1 MALSYVIT
9 MITRLD
15 HPMAS
20 IIARLFRRLTR
31 SKCTAVFAATFV
43 FTVAAVAQ
51 SNTGIVKGRVSNAA
65 TQKYL
70 MSAEVVDKTTKRSVY
85 TDADGT
91 FILILPEGEHTL
103 VVSYGGLDSKEVPAT
118 VVAGETIQVDV
129 RLTSADYGAEFADEE
144 VLVLSQ
150 FVVSAEREGRM
161 ASIAQQKASD
171 VMVNVLSSD
180 EFPNVAGAN
189 LGDFLRNI
197 PGIDVMDNGSD
208 PRDIMIRGM
217 DSQMASVTSDGMRM
231 ANAAG
236 TDGNTRAFNLD
247 QISIQNYETIEVYK
261 TPTAAMAAD
270 SGGGSINLVSKSA
283 FNLKERRI
291 SFQAGGMVNGDNL
304 KFGRN
309 RGSSGNEYS
318 TRPVGN
324 FYFAN
329 SFLNN
334 RLGVVITA
342 NYNDIY
348 AIAETA
354 NANRRTLY
362 EGNQTAS
369 AYHPVG
375 DEFGSYLRSMN
386 YSYNTGLTRRTSF
399 SANFDYKLTSDIKL
413 YLNSQVNTSFISSGA
428 QNLSTDNAEPDSRVV
443 TAGTFSGQMP
453 DHYITSEE
461 GYQIPIWVANRS
473 TVITGS
479 NDIRANTIQ
488 DAANSKG
495 AGISTGLE
503 ILNKI
508 GHGTMFSGGAEYK
521 KGPWKINLD
530 AGISQSTNH
539 YTTPDGMTISA
550 ATAYLRGIDYRI
562 DMPLGTDYPMITQL
576 NGPDIYDLSN
586 YVSRAV
592 GGNNGPL
599 VSVPGTNRNV
609 PTAAGVPLVIP
620 GVSLVDNN
628 TGAVVRT
635 YPQVQMARGN
645 YGPFQVSNGRWL
657 NTKDKFTTAKF
668 DAKRS
673 FVAPIPMYIQIGALF
688 REQERHTD
696 KNGQSRW
703 FFNGTTDELQQVLEA
718 VKSPD
723 LNASFGPYHP
733 VPYFSLP
740 YIDQYFQ
747 ANRHKFTEDVVWRT
761 ETQRTGDKLSRERV
775 EGGYGMFNL
784 KLWGL
789 SALLGVR
796 YERTQQSG
804 RGQITDNDA
813 TAERAAEMLMDYV
826 RGYGYADITAAYND
840 TGINPITGKSGRELV
855 TGFTVNQA
863 QALELT
869 NLRFARVGTVNKT
882 YGDWF
887 PNVQLKYNLT
897 RDLLARASYNK
908 SIARQ
913 PFDRLLP
920 GYTVSSNTEGFYTV
934 TMNNP
939 SLKPIYF
946 NNYDVSLEYYTKQGG
961 SVSLGYYFKDVENYT
976 ANVTEAITPDGVY
989 DYDLSSYVGGNL
1001 ERPINVGG
1009 AKHWGIELSVSQ
1021 RLGIVS
1027 DYLRDFQIYASYTYQ
1042 DAKTSSAFNSTDS
1055 LTGLD
1060 ERPKYMPV
1068 RNAVPKKYKVNLSYR
1083 RNALNAS
1090 LSYSWIGT
1098 YMTNGPYRISGG
1110 ADDSAFV
1117 YLYRDA
1123 RGTFDTAVS
1132 YKFYRRY
1139 SAYIEVKNLTNEP
1152 VRNYLHSRNWVQN
1165 YNIYGPFIYFGIKGT
1180 F

>member
-1 MALSYVIT
+1 
-9 MITRLD
+9 MITRID
-15 HPMAS
+15 HPSAS
-20 IIARLFRRLTR
+20 PLARLFHRLART
-31 SKCTAVFAATFV
+31 KFATALAAVFV
-43 FTVAAVAQ
+43 FTLSAVAQ
-51 SNTGIVKGRVSNAA
+51 SSSTGVVTGRVSNAA

-70 MSAEVVDKTTKRSVY
+70 QSAEVVDKTTKRSAY
-85 TDADGT
+85 TDADGS
-91 FILILPEGEHTL
+91 FILILPEGDRTI
-103 VVSYGGLDSKEVPAT
+103 VVNYGGLDSKEVAVT
-118 VVAGETIQVDV
+118 VVAGETTRLDV
-129 RLTSADYGAEFADEE
+129 PLTSADYADELADEE

-171 VMVNVLSSD
+171 VMVSVLSSD

-197 PGIDVMDNGSD
+197 PGIDIMDNGSD

-324 FYFAN
+324 LYFAN
-329 SFLNN
+329 SFFNN
-334 RLGVVITA
+334 RLGVVVTA

-348 AIAETA
+348 ATNETA
-354 NANRRTLY
+354 NANRRTIY
-362 EGNQTAS
+362 DRDANVGG
-369 AYHPVG
+369 YHPMG
-375 DEFGSYLRSMN
+375 DDYGSYLRSMN
-386 YSYNTGLTRRTSF
+386 YSYGTGLTRRTSF
-399 SANFDYKLTSDIKL
+399 SANFDYKLTDSIKL
-413 YLNSQVNTSFISSGA
+413 YINSQVNTSYISSGS
-428 QNLSTDNAEPDSRVV
+428 QNLSTDNAEIDSRVV
-443 TAGTFSGQMP
+443 AGGTFSGLMP
-453 DHYITSEE
+453 DQWVENE
-461 GYQIPIWVANRS
+461 DGYQVPVWSASRA
-473 TVITGS
+473 TVLTGS
-479 NDIRANTIQ
+479 NDIRANSIQ

-521 KGPWKINLD
+521 KGPWKINFD

-539 YTTPDGMTISA
+539 YTTPDGMSISA

-562 DMPLGTDYPMITQL
+562 DMPAGTDYPVITQL
-576 NGPDIYDLSN
+576 NGPDIYDLAS

-592 GGNNGPL
+592 GGNNGAL
-599 VSVPGTNRNV
+599 VTVPGTNRSV
-609 PTAAGVPLVIP
+609 PTTGGVPLAIP
-620 GVSLVDNN
+620 GVSLVDNT
-628 TGAVVRT
+628 TGAVART
-635 YPQVQMARGN
+635 YPNVQMARGN

-657 NTKDKFTTAKF
+657 NTKDKFSTVKF
-668 DAKRS
+668 DARRS
-673 FVAPIPMYIQIGALF
+673 FNAPIPGYLQVGALF
-688 REQERHTD
+688 REQERQTD

-703 FFNGTTDELQQVLEA
+703 FFNGSTDELQQVLEA

-723 LNASFGPYHP
+723 LNATFGPYRP

-747 ANRHKFTEDVVWRT
+747 ANRHKFNEDVVWRT
-761 ETQRTGDKLSRERV
+761 ETARTGDKLSRERV
-775 EGGYGMFNL
+775 EGGYAMLNL
-784 KLWGL
+784 RFWGIG
-789 SALLGVR
+789 ALLGAR
-796 YERTQQSG
+796 YERTTQSG

-813 TAERAAEMLMDYV
+813 TAERASEMLMDHV
-826 RGYGYADITAAYND
+826 RGYGYSDITAAYND
-840 TGINPITGKSGRELV
+840 LAVNPITGMTGRELV

-869 NLRFARVGTVNKT
+869 NLRFAQVGRVSKT
-882 YGDWF
+882 YDDWF
-887 PNVQLKYNLT
+887 PNVQLKYNFT
-897 RDLLARASYNK
+897 PNLLWRASYNK

-920 GYTVSSNTEGFYTV
+920 GYTVSSNADGFYTV
-934 TMNNP
+934 SMNNP

-946 NNYDVSLEYYTKQGG
+946 NNYDFAVEYYTKQGG
-961 SVSLGYYFKDVENYT
+961 SISLGYYFKDVENYT
-976 ANVTEAITPDGVY
+976 ANVTEPISADAIY
-989 DYDLSSYVGGNL
+989 DYDLSSYVGGDLN
-1001 ERPINVGG
+1001 RPVNVGG
-1009 AKHWGIELSVSQ
+1009 AKHWGVEFSVSQ
-1021 RLGIVS
+1021 RLGVIS

-1042 DAKTSSAFNSTDS
+1042 DAKTSSAFNSTDA
-1055 LTGLD
+1055 LTGMAD
-1060 ERPKYMPV
+1060 RPEYMPV
-1068 RNAVPKKYKVNLSYR
+1068 RNAVPKKYKINLSYR
-1083 RNALNAS
+1083 RHALNAS
-1090 LSYSWIGT
+1090 LSYSWVGS
-1098 YMTNGPYRISGG
+1098 YMTNGPYRISG
-1110 ADDSAFV
+1110 ASDDSAFV

-1123 RGTFDTAVS
+1123 RGTFDTAIS
-1132 YKFYRRY
+1132 YNFYRKFG
-1139 SAYIEVKNLTNEP
+1139 AYIEVKNLTNEP

-1165 YNIYGPFIYFGIKGT
+1165 YNVYGPFIYFGIKGT